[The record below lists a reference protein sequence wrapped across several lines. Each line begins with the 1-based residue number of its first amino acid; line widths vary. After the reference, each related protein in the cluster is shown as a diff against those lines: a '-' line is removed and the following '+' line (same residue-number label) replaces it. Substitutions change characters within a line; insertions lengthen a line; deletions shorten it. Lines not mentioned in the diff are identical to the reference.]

1 MEAEHRR
8 LLRIYH
14 IYNLLIR
21 MNVYF
26 TLVQITEKFIYS
38 LIDLVFLARDIL
50 LKLTIFSFES
60 FHV

>member
-1 MEAEHRR
+1 
-8 LLRIYH
+8 
-14 IYNLLIR
+14 